1 MGSGTDGGRRQRR
14 SRATFGCSWRRRLS
28 AAARAAAGGDGD
40 GVGGGGVI
48 IMSKDGV

>member
-1 MGSGTDGGRRQRR
+1 MGSGADGGRRQRR
-14 SRATFGCSWRRRLS
+14 SRATFGCSWRQRLS
-28 AAARAAAGGDGD
+28 AARRAAGGDGN

>member
-28 AAARAAAGGDGD
+28 AARAAAGGDGN